1 MFADKG
7 FVSHLGRAA
16 MIAGVAAIVMTSA
29 GPSVAAPAGKENG
42 VTATT
47 GTSGATDFSSQRRY
61 YRDFAAVARLRLPPL
76 PASWARASQS
86 RPPIPVATTMSPTAT
101 AMVMAARPSPIMVA
115 LAPYYYGGGGY
126 YGQRQYYGRPY
137 DTGMRPYGGW

>member
-7 FVSHLGRAA
+7 FVAHLGRAA

-61 YRDFAAVARLRLPPL
+61 YRGGYYRGGGAAAAAAFAGIVGTGIAIA
-76 PASWARASQS
+76 AANS
-86 RPPIPVATTMSPTAT
+86 RRDYYEPYGYGYGYGGPPVAYYGGPG
-101 AMVMAARPSPIMVA
+101 
-115 LAPYYYGGGGY
+115 YYYGGGGY
-126 YGQRQYYGRPY
+126 YGQRQYYGGY